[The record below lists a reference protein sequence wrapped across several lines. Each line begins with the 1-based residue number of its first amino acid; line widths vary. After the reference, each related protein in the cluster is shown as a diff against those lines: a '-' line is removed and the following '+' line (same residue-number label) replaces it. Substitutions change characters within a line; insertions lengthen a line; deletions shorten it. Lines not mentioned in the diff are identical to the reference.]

1 MDEKELIF
9 VQIHVLFVDLDK
21 KFIDILNNCFIFA
34 SNFQQMITQEKLIGR
49 QREWKELQWAMD
61 SHRSEFVILYG
72 RRRIGKTFLIR
83 RFFNDRYSF
92 HYVGAH
98 RQKKSTQLQ
107 NFREALERYSGDR
120 NIPKLKNWHEA
131 FLCLENYLEQCHDL
145 RKVVF
150 FDEMPWIDT
159 QGSEFVEE
167 LEYFWSKWVQDRDD
181 IVFIACGSATS
192 WMKDKLEDNQGG
204 LHNRITHRIYLRPF
218 YLSECKAY
226 LSEHGFDWDDYQIVQ
241 CYMLFGGVPY
251 YLSLLHPSLSL
262 PQNVDFLIFRRG
274 GDLSD
279 EFNELYNALFNKA
292 NRYITIV
299 KLLSTKREGFTR
311 DEIEQGTGYSGG
323 GLSKML
329 ENLERCDFIVSY
341 AQFGN
346 KTKLTLYRLADFYT
360 LFYFRYVEGN
370 RSRDEQYWQ
379 HHYTDWGVASWEGF
393 TFEEVCLRHLP
404 QIKKGLGIS
413 GMATEASSWRFT
425 PTRDDTRKGAQIDL
439 VIKRADK
446 IIHLVEMKF
455 SEIPFTITKAYGQR
469 LMERKQLF
477 MEIAGVVRGAVF
489 TFVTPRGLVRGLHSS
504 LVHSEITAKDL
515 FTEVEE

>member
-1 MDEKELIF
+1 MKICC
-9 VQIHVLFVDLDK
+9 
-21 KFIDILNNCFIFA
+21 NFA
-34 SNFQQMITQEKLIGR
+34 TNLQQMGNEDKLVGR
-49 QREWKELQWAMD
+49 EREWKELEWAVN
-61 SHRSEFVILYG
+61 SHRSEFIVMYG
-72 RRRIGKTFLIR
+72 RRRVGKTFLVR
-83 RFFNDRYSF
+83 RFFNDTYSF

-98 RQKKSTQLQ
+98 RQKKIVQLQ
-107 NFREALERYSGDR
+107 NFREALVRYSGDKS
-120 NIPKLKNWHEA
+120 IPELKSWHDA
-131 FLCLENYLEQCHDL
+131 FLRLAEYLEKCKEK
-145 RKVVF
+145 RKIVF

-159 QGSEFVEE
+159 QGSEFVDE
-167 LEYFWSKWVQDRDD
+167 LEYFWSNWVQNRDD
-181 IVFIACGSATS
+181 IVFVACGSATS

-218 YLSECKAY
+218 YLNECKAY
-226 LSEHGFDWDDYQIVQ
+226 LFDHGFDWDDYQILQ

-251 YLSLLHPSLSL
+251 YLSLLRPQLSL
-262 PQNVDFLIFRRG
+262 PQNVDALFFRRG

-292 NRYITIV
+292 DRYVAIV
-299 KLLSTKREGFTR
+299 KLLSKKREGFTR
-311 DEIEQGTGYSGG
+311 EEIEQGTGYSGG

-360 LFYFRYVEGN
+360 LFYFRYVEQN

-379 HHYTDWGVASWEGF
+379 HHFTDRGVASWEGF

-404 QIKKGLGIS
+404 HIKKGLGIS
-413 GMATEASSWRFT
+413 GMATEASSWRFK
-425 PTRDDTRKGAQIDL
+425 PTRDDQRKGAQIDL

-455 SEIPFTITKAYGQR
+455 SEIPFVITKAYGQQ
-469 LMERKQLF
+469 LLERKSLF
-477 MEIAGVVRGAVF
+477 MEITGVARGTVL
-489 TFVTPRGLVRGLHSS
+489 TFVTPRGLANGTNTS
-504 LVHSEITAKDL
+504 LVHSEITARHL
-515 FTEVEE
+515 FAEVEE